1 MTYSIDGH
9 QEHADLSVISNQI
22 ALKVEEVTESK
33 TIMLTVRYKDS
44 KMVEWKEE
52 IIEIDITYEGAGG
65 GSSGSSTSSSS
76 SASDDTDAEASGSE
90 NTDVDNEDDGYELET
105 PAESAPEDVQVT
117 ISQNVNSASGSII
130 VQKTYYQELAS
141 QTKTLADSKS
151 NPQSP
156 GASAASDVDSS
167 KQEDEEVAKEL
178 EQVFK

>member
-1 MTYSIDGH
+1 M
-9 QEHADLSVISNQI
+9 ISNQI

-33 TIMLTVRYKDS
+33 TVVLTVRYKDS
-44 KMVEWKEE
+44 KMAEWKEE
-52 IIEIDITYEGAGG
+52 LIEIDITYEGAGE
-65 GSSGSSTSSSS
+65 GSSGSSTSSST
-76 SASDDTDAEASGSE
+76 SDDTDAEASGSE

-141 QTKTLADSKS
+141 QTKTLTDSKS